1 VSAGLWAVTGA
12 AGFLGANVVEQL
24 LARGNRVLA
33 VDDFTTGRAAH
44 LCAHTLNP
52 NFAQATLDIRD
63 AAALA
68 ALFVERG
75 PDVVLHLAA
84 LHFIPACV
92 ADPTRTLSV
101 NVVGTQSVLSAARS
115 AGVSRFGFAS
125 TADVYA
131 PDDGPLHEVTSPTG
145 PLNIYGLTKLVGE
158 QLVALESRGRPDAR
172 FVVARL
178 FNLVGPRE
186 TNPHFLPEVLR
197 QLRERPGQPL
207 RLGDLTPTRDLVP
220 VAVAAQ
226 ALIALLD
233 AAPAG
238 VTTANV
244 GTGMA
249 WSMRE
254 VLGLLGELLGA
265 PLAVET
271 DPAKLRPAERQH
283 LRADATTLRAVVGFT
298 PPADLRAT
306 LAELLR
312 HEGLLP

>member
-1 VSAGLWAVTGA
+1 MTADLWAVTGA

-33 VDDFTTGRAAH
+33 VDDLTTGRAAH

-52 NFAQATLDIRD
+52 HFAQATLDIRD

-68 ALFVERG
+68 ALFAERR
-75 PDVVLHLAA
+75 PDVVVHLAA

-92 ADPTRTLSV
+92 ADPTRTVSV
-101 NVVGTQSVLSAARS
+101 NVVGTQSVLSAARA
-115 AGVSRFGFAS
+115 AGVARFGFAS

-131 PDDGPLHEVTSPTG
+131 PAGGPLHEVSSPTG
-145 PLNIYGLTKLVGE
+145 PFNIYGLTKLVGE
-158 QLVALESRGRPDAR
+158 QLVALDSRGRPNAR

-186 TNPHFLPEVLR
+186 TNPHFLPEIVR

-220 VAVAAQ
+220 VADAAR

-233 AAPAG
+233 AAPVG

-244 GTGMA
+244 GTGVA
-249 WSMRE
+249 WSMRQ
-254 VLGLLGELLGA
+254 VLDRIGDLLGA
-265 PLAVET
+265 ALVVET
-271 DPAKLRPAERQH
+271 DPAKLRPAERQN
-283 LRADATTLRAVVGFT
+283 LRADVSRLRAMVGFT
-298 PPADLRAT
+298 PSADLRAT

-312 HEGLLP
+312 SEGLLP